1 LTAVIRLA
9 RTLLSLQQDS
19 GRQLCRLRLE
29 DRNMKVTRIV
39 LIALA
44 SLTAGVLA
52 QAQTYGQY
60 PPQQPPP
67 GYPGTQQ
74 PYPDQRNSNQQY
86 PDPRYGDP
94 NYDDYDNYVGD
105 DGYGNDSGYQ
115 YSPVYDTRAANGDLG
130 IFYRELAP
138 YGQWLR
144 HPYYGWVWF
153 PSAVGYDWRPYT
165 VGRWVNTNY
174 GWTWVSY
181 EPFGWA
187 TYHYGRWAFDRQ
199 IGWIWIPGT
208 VWGPAWVAWQQG
220 SGYVGWAPLPP
231 QVGFQVGVGI
241 RLGGVNLSLSL
252 APTTYSFVDERQFL
266 ESRIDRYIQPSAR
279 NVTIIQRTRNI
290 TDYGYE
296 NNRVINR
303 GVPVER
309 IEQITRRPVRRLEV
323 TESQSRESQVGSDQ
337 VRIYRPAPEV
347 LRSAPIA
354 ERNNEGIQRQPR
366 QYPRGQVNPS
376 TDQGRGRPNVAPM
389 PAPVQVVPSPRPSGR
404 TDFDR
409 VQEQQRRELERAAQ
423 EERKKLEQAQQQ
435 EARQP
440 RQNSAQ
446 LQQQHQAEL
455 KAQQEMQQRQEQ
467 QMKNRL
473 QIERQAQGAPP
484 ASQKDKENEAR
495 NKRNNKNKDKHNQD
509 QGEAS
514 PPPRR

>member
-1 LTAVIRLA
+1 MNT
-9 RTLLSLQQDS
+9 
-19 GRQLCRLRLE
+19 
-29 DRNMKVTRIV
+29 TRIV

-52 QAQTYGQY
+52 QAQPYGQY
-60 PPQQPPP
+60 PPPQQQPN
-67 GYPGTQQ
+67 YPGAPQPGAQQ
-74 PYPDQRNSNQQY
+74 PYPGDSNQQY
-86 PDPRYGDP
+86 GQYGQNGQYGDP
-94 NYDDYDNYVGD
+94 NDNYDNYVGN
-105 DGYGNDSGYQ
+105 DGYGNNGGYQ
-115 YSPVYDTRAANGDLG
+115 YAPAYDAHAANVDLG
-130 IFYRELAP
+130 IFYRELSP
-138 YGQWLR
+138 YGQWLQ

-153 PSAVGYDWRPYT
+153 PHTVGYGWRPYT
-165 VGRWVNTNY
+165 AGRWVSSNY

-220 SGYVGWAPLPP
+220 NGYVGWAPLPP
-231 QVGFQVGVGI
+231 QVGFQVGVGLQ
-241 RLGGVNLSLSL
+241 LGGLNLSLSL
-252 APTTYSFVDERQFL
+252 APTSYSFVSEQQFL
-266 ESRIDRYIQPSAR
+266 EPRLDRYVQPSAR
-279 NVTIIQRTRNI
+279 NVTIIRGTRNI

-323 TESQSRESQVGSDQ
+323 IDSPARESQVSNDQ
-337 VRIYRPAPEV
+337 VRVYRPAPDV
-347 LRSAPIA
+347 LRSAPGA
-354 ERNNEGIQRQPR
+354 ERNNQGIQRQPR
-366 QYPRGQVNPS
+366 GQQGNPRD
-376 TDQGRGRPNVAPM
+376 DQGRGRSNVVPM
-389 PAPVQVVPSPRPSGR
+389 PAPVQVVPSTRPSPH

-409 VQEQQRRELERAAQ
+409 VQQQQQRELDRAAQ
-423 EERKKLEQAQQQ
+423 EDRKKLEQAQQQ

-440 RQNSAQ
+440 RQNNAH
-446 LQQQHQAEL
+446 LQEQHQAEL
-455 KAQQEMQQRQEQ
+455 KAQQEIQQRQEQ

-484 ASQKDKENEAR
+484 PDQKQKETDAK
-495 NKRNNKNKDKHNQD
+495 NKRGNSNKNKQN

-514 PPPRR
+514 PPPVR

>member
-1 LTAVIRLA
+1 
-9 RTLLSLQQDS
+9 
-19 GRQLCRLRLE
+19 
-29 DRNMKVTRIV
+29 MKTTRIV

-44 SLTAGVLA
+44 SLTASVLA

-60 PPQQPPP
+60 PPPQPPP
-67 GYPGTQQ
+67 NYPGQQQ
-74 PYPDQRNSNQQY
+74 PQQYPDQR
-86 PDPRYGDP
+86 YGDP
-94 NYDDYDNYVGD
+94 SYDDYDNYVGND
-105 DGYGNDSGYQ
+105 DYNNDNDYQ
-115 YSPVYDTRAANGDLG
+115 YQPVYDSRAASVDLG

-138 YGQWLR
+138 YGQWIR

-153 PSAVGYDWRPYT
+153 PRTVGYDWRPYT
-165 VGRWVNTNY
+165 VGRWVNSNY

-187 TYHYGRWAFDRQ
+187 TYHYGRWAFDRR
-199 IGWIWIPGT
+199 IGWIWVPGT

-220 SGYVGWAPLPP
+220 SGYIGWAPLPP
-231 QVGFQVGVGI
+231 QVGFQIGVGI
-241 RLGGVNLSLSL
+241 RLGGLNLSLSL

-266 ESRIDRYIQPSAR
+266 ESRLDRYVQPSAR
-279 NVTIIQRTRNI
+279 NITIIRSTRNI

-323 TESQSRESQVGSDQ
+323 TESPSRQSEISRDQ

-347 LRSAPIA
+347 LRSAPGA

-366 QYPRGQVNPS
+366 R
-376 TDQGRGRPNVAPM
+376 DQGRPNVMPL
-389 PAPVQVVPSPRPSGR
+389 PAPVDAPPAPRPSAR

-409 VQEQQRRELERAAQ
+409 VQQQQQRELERAA
-423 EERKKLEQAQQQ
+423 EENRKRLEQAQKQ
-435 EARQP
+435 EVRQG
-440 RQNSAQ
+440 RGSDNAQ

-455 KAQQEMQQRQEQ
+455 KAQQEMKQRQEQ

-473 QIERQAQGAPP
+473 QIQRQIESAPP
-484 ASQKDKENEAR
+484 PDQKQKENDAR
-495 NKRNNKNKDKHNQD
+495 NKRGNKENKDKKDKKNE
-509 QGEAS
+509 GEAS
-514 PPPRR
+514 PPPVR